1 MSIEYKFR
9 FEPVNGAT
17 YYAYQRP
24 DGSAFASVLSPEE
37 WGKRYIDKKF
47 TYLHKL
53 TFKDGEPTTTND

>member
-1 MSIEYKFR
+1 MSIEYEFR
-9 FEPVNGAT
+9 FEPVNGKV

-37 WGKRYIDKKF
+37 WGKGYVDKQF

-53 TFKDGEPTTTND
+53 TFKDSEPTTID